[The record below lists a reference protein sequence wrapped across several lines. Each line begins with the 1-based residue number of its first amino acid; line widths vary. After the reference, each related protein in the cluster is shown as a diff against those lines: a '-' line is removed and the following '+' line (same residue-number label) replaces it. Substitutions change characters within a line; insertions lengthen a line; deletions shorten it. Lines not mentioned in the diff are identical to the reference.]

1 MPYRPI
7 DAVFVHPKQRCYIIY
22 DRGTLWQLP
31 RMKID
36 NSSWIRRKLYTGNT
50 TELYLSRSQRIKD
63 PVLAHRLRT
72 LNLPISVRGIT
83 LSRFEYWWETH
94 GFEWS
99 KQTVIA
105 GASPLAVHEG
115 HEALDTLT
123 KNNAAP
129 VQDMA
134 TSADTDTLATDVVNE
149 DIFENMLAEL
159 KKDLFD

>member
-7 DAVFVHPKQRCYIIY
+7 DAVFVHPEQRCYIIY

-36 NSSWIRRKLYTGNT
+36 NSSWIRRKPYTGKT
-50 TELYLSRSQRIKD
+50 TELYLSRNQRIKD

-72 LNLPISVRGIT
+72 LNLPASVRGIT

-99 KQTVIA
+99 KQVVMA
-105 GASPLAVHEG
+105 GASPLAVHES
-115 HEALDTLT
+115 HEALASLT
-123 KNNAAP
+123 KNNAEP
-129 VQDMA
+129 K
-134 TSADTDTLATDVVNE
+134 N
-149 DIFENMLAEL
+149 I
-159 KKDLFD
+159 

>member
-7 DAVFVHPKQRCYIIY
+7 DAVFVHPEQRCYIIY

-36 NSSWIRRKLYTGNT
+36 NSSWIRRKPYTGKT
-50 TELYLSRSQRIKD
+50 TELYLSRNQRIKD

-72 LNLPISVRGIT
+72 LNLPASVRGIT

-99 KQTVIA
+99 KQVVMA
-105 GASPLAVHEG
+105 GASPLAVHER
-115 HEALDTLT
+115 HEALASLT
-123 KNNAAP
+123 KNNAEP
-129 VQDMA
+129 KQDMA
-134 TSADTDTLATDVVNE
+134 TSADTLGLSVNQTSK
-149 DIFENMLAEL
+149 DIFEDMLADL
-159 KKDLFD
+159 KKDLFR